1 MNNPVSRRQFLS
13 RVGAVGGSAAVYQAA
28 IGLGLVPAASLAA
41 PRARLDAL
49 TGRQRRSVVILG
61 AGLSGLA
68 CAYELERAGYGCTVV
83 EASHRIGGRVLTIRA
98 GDLVDEMG
106 NPQICGFD
114 DHPSLYFN
122 AGPARIPA
130 HHRLVHHYCKALG
143 VPLEVFVNE
152 NYHAWV
158 QDPNAFGGK
167 PVRMREFMADARG
180 FMTELIAKSPN
191 RAEFEA
197 AFSAADAE
205 RLFEF
210 LRIYGDLDANGRY
223 RGSGRAGYA
232 SGGWLEAPT
241 LKAPLD
247 FKQILNAR
255 FWREAMHWGE
265 MSDQAAP
272 MMQVVGGSDNLVKS
286 FAEQIQSPILT
297 QAPVQAINL
306 AEDGVT
312 VVYNHRGENK
322 AIRADYCLNN
332 IPAHLLA
339 GIHNNFPA
347 PYFAALGLVSWGKL
361 MKIGLQM
368 SKRFWEDEGI
378 YGGISWT
385 GQEIEQIW
393 YPSHGYNGAKG
404 VVLGAYTFEE
414 ETTEVFARLTP
425 AERLQRAVEQ
435 GAAIHP
441 KYASHVE
448 SGVSVPWNRMN
459 HMMGCGSF
467 DTDEERKRWFK
478 ILQGPAGR
486 HYLMGDQISHHP
498 GWQEGALSSAH
509 FALAQLNE
517 RARAEAGGH
526 E

>member
-1 MNNPVSRRQFLS
+1 MHNPVSRRRFLA
-13 RVGAVGGSAAVYQAA
+13 RVGAFGGSAAVYQAA
-28 IGLGLVPAASLAA
+28 IGLGLVPARSLAA
-41 PRARLDAL
+41 PLAGLQRLRD
-49 TGRQRRSVVILG
+49 GQRRSVVILG

-68 CAYELERAGYGCTVV
+68 CAYELERAGYDCTLI
-83 EASHRIGGRVLTIRA
+83 EASHRIGGRVLTLRG

-106 NPQICGFD
+106 NPQTCRFD
-114 DHPSLYFN
+114 DHPGLYFN

-167 PVRMREFMADARG
+167 PVRMRELMADARG

-191 RAEFEA
+191 RAQFDEP
-197 AFSAADAE
+197 FSAADAE

-210 LRIYGDLDANGRY
+210 LRIYGDLDAKGRY
-223 RGSGRAGYA
+223 RGSARAGHA

-247 FKQILNAR
+247 FRQILNAK

-265 MSDQAAP
+265 LSDQAAP
-272 MMQVVGGSDNLVKS
+272 MMQVVGGSDNLIKG
-286 FAEQIQSPILT
+286 FAAQLKSPILT
-297 QAPVQAINL
+297 RAPVQAINL
-306 AEDGVT
+306 AEDGVS
-312 VVYNHRGENK
+312 VIYSQRGENQ
-322 AIRADYCLNN
+322 ALRADYCLNN

-347 PYFAALGLVSWGKL
+347 PYFAALGLVYWDKL
-361 MKIGLQM
+361 MKIAFQM
-368 SKRFWEDEGI
+368 SKRFWEEEGI

-393 YPSHGYNGAKG
+393 YPSHGHNGAKG
-404 VVLGAYTFEE
+404 IVVGAYTFEA
-414 ETTEVFARLTP
+414 ETTQAFARLTP
-425 AERLQRAVEQ
+425 AERLQRAIEQ

-441 KYASHVE
+441 KYASYVE
-448 SGVSVPWNRMN
+448 NGVSVPWNRMN
-459 HMMGCGSF
+459 HMMGCGNF
-467 DTDEERKRWFK
+467 GTDEDRKRWFK
-478 ILQGPAGR
+478 TLQSPAGR
-486 HYLMGDQISHHP
+486 HYLMGDQISYHP

-509 FALAQLNE
+509 FALAHINE
-517 RARAEAGGH
+517 RAKAEANGDA
-526 E
+526 

>member
-1 MNNPVSRRQFLS
+1 MFQSVSRRQFLT
-13 RVGAVGGSAAVYQAA
+13 RIGAMGGSAALYQAA
-28 IGLGLVPAASLAA
+28 LGLGLTPAAGLAA
-41 PRARLDAL
+41 SRANLDRLKD
-49 TGRQRRSVVILG
+49 GQRRSVAILG
-61 AGLSGLA
+61 AGVSGLA
-68 CAYELERAGYGCTVV
+68 CAYELERAGYDCTVI

-130 HHRLVHHYCKALG
+130 HHRLMHHYCKTLG

-158 QDPNAFGGK
+158 QEPNAFGGK

-197 AFSAADAE
+197 TFGAADAE

-210 LRIYGDLDANGRY
+210 LRIYGDLDAKGRY
-223 RGSGRAGYA
+223 GGSERAGYA
-232 SGGWLEAPT
+232 SGGWLQAPT
-241 LKAPLD
+241 LKTPSD
-247 FKQILNAR
+247 FKQILNAK

-265 MSDQAAP
+265 ISDQAAP
-272 MMQVVGGSDNLVKS
+272 MMQVVGGSDNLIKS
-286 FAEQIQSPILT
+286 FAAQIKSAIIT

-312 VVYNHRGENK
+312 VIYNHRGENK

-347 PYFAALGLVSWGKL
+347 PYFAALGLVGWGKL

-404 VVLGAYTFEE
+404 IVLGAYTFEE
-414 ETTEVFARLTP
+414 ETTEAFARLTP
-425 AERLQRAVEQ
+425 AERLQRAIEQ

-441 KYASHVE
+441 RYASYVE
-448 SGVSVPWNRMN
+448 NGVSVPWNRMN

-467 DTDEERKRWFK
+467 GTDEDRKRWFK
-478 ILQGPAGR
+478 TLQGPAGR
-486 HYLMGDQISHHP
+486 HYLMGDQISYHP

-509 FALAQLNE
+509 FVLAQLNE
-517 RARAEAGGH
+517 RAKTEAGGH
-526 E
+526 A